1 MDFLRHLLIKMST
14 KNSNQCKKD
23 LHQVSG
29 LSDGGR
35 LTAFD
40 RDVLGSD
47 PIAYFTL
54 RQRTLSHFV
63 MESITECLT
72 YCLNGLDSTKQANL
86 LLSKPIESNKKQAE
100 SHTAILFKKWAN
112 PDLFFIYFR
121 SFQTNNTILQQIY
134 VKKCPS
140 SIQC

>member
-86 LLSKPIESNKKQAE
+86 LLSKPIESNKNRRK
-100 SHTAILFKKWAN
+100 AIQQFFLKSGPTPTSFSFIFGLFK
-112 PDLFFIYFR
+112 
-121 SFQTNNTILQQIY
+121 QT
-134 VKKCPS
+134 
-140 SIQC
+140 IQFYNKYM